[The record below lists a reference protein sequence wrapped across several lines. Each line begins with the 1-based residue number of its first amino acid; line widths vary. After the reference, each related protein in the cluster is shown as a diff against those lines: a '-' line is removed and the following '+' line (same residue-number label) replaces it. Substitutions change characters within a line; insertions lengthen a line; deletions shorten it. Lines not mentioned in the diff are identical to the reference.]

1 MTVITKA
8 IGDKRT
14 DKMEQPLFVEDNATE
29 DTKGDPE
36 AQVPKKV
43 VKQRYLVTFSRR
55 SIPSINITA
64 TFSLLLIGLLILMTG
79 IVGGLCI
86 YKQFAKTQM
95 HRFRT
100 GWYSIPY
107 DNSNRAPCNN
117 SALADSELFK
127 SLARGSEQDAMDAEK
142 NVDSDNRKNNF
153 FKERFEL
160 DLDNQ
165 HYDIDVPDFQG
176 RRQGRFIHDFSLN
189 KTGIIDTVRQCCF
202 VMPLNRQRILP
213 PRNMYDLLRKMYSG
227 YYEVDT
233 KIVQETMKVVLPPI
247 TDLSLVGTYIARE
260 CRDLPKYMLTKA
272 NSSSSNVFKRSISN
286 GIYGLYAGMNI
297 IELNILNI
305 DDIEEYNKSSK
316 N

>member
-1 MTVITKA
+1 
-8 IGDKRT
+8 
-14 DKMEQPLFVEDNATE
+14 MEQPLFVEDNATE

-43 VKQRYLVTFSRR
+43 VERRYLVTFSGR
-55 SIPSINITA
+55 SIPCINVTA
-64 TFSLLLIGLLILMTG
+64 TFSLLLVGLLILMTG
-79 IVGGLCI
+79 ILGGLCI

-107 DNSNRAPCNN
+107 DSSNRVPCNN

-127 SLARGSEQDAMDAEK
+127 SLARSSEQDAMDAEK

-160 DLDNQ
+160 DLENE
-165 HYDIDVPDFQG
+165 HYKIDVPDFEG
-176 RRQGRFIHDFSLN
+176 RRQGRFVHDFSLN

-202 VMPLNRQRILP
+202 VMPLNRQRTLP
-213 PRNMYDLLRKMYSG
+213 PRNMYDLLKKMYTG

-233 KIVQETMKVVLPPI
+233 KIVQETMKVVVPPI
-247 TDLSLVGTYIARE
+247 TDLSLVGTFIARE
-260 CRDLPKYMLTKA
+260 CQGLPKFMLIKA
-272 NSSSSNVFKRSISN
+272 NSNSSNVFKRSISN
-286 GIYGLYAGMNI
+286 GIYGLFAGKNI

-305 DDIEEYNKSSK
+305 DDIEEYKKSSK